1 MDEQVIKDV
10 EAQLPGQ
17 VVEVSPEVNVTEAA
31 QPEAQVAEV
40 LEPAQPTT
48 EQPVLTEQKILELV
62 RNAAKE
68 AAAETL
74 REVQSRTDKAERRI
88 RTEVQAQ
95 IDRLK
100 TIGVELSPEQ
110 VNQLDA
116 QARQG
121 IEQPQPAPVPVNP
134 IDHMRDEMEQEYGLE
149 LSNDDLEAKLVKVD
163 GTPRQFLSSYEK
175 ALQAKKDRL
184 NTAKSNPP
192 TKVEPKEVVDPKV
205 RTVTSPTKGAV
216 GLTISDPD
224 ALFNEAYK
232 Q

>member
-1 MDEQVIKDV
+1 
-10 EAQLPGQ
+10 
-17 VVEVSPEVNVTEAA
+17 
-31 QPEAQVAEV
+31 
-40 LEPAQPTT
+40 
-48 EQPVLTEQKILELV
+48 
-62 RNAAKE
+62 
-68 AAAETL
+68 
-74 REVQSRTDKAERRI
+74 
-88 RTEVQAQ
+88 
-95 IDRLK
+95 
-100 TIGVELSPEQ
+100 
-110 VNQLDA
+110 
-116 QARQG
+116 
-121 IEQPQPAPVPVNP
+121 
-134 IDHMRDEMEQEYGLE
+134 MRDEMEQEYGLE